1 MEPTHSAD
9 TPPPP
14 ISPLAYKTYQQT
26 TGAAT
31 ALVEEHLPLVRQ
43 VVGRIKISLPPH
55 IDSDDLH
62 SVGVMGLI
70 AAAQRY
76 VPQEGRTFAGYAYT
90 KIRGAILDELRRLDW
105 CPRRTRAKARK
116 LKDAIAELEQKHQ
129 RAATAE
135 EIQRH
140 LQLSPEE
147 YAEWL
152 QESSPVTFINID
164 ASAHDDGEGFKL
176 HETIAD
182 ETIEPASAGLER
194 AELWRLVA
202 DRIELLPETQ
212 RKVLALYHFEG
223 LRLAEI
229 AEAMNLTE
237 ARISQ
242 IHTQA
247 ILALRSFIE
256 RNKNK

>member
-31 ALVEEHLPLVRQ
+31 TLVEEHLPLVRQ
-43 VVGRIKISLPPH
+43 VVGRIKMSLPPH

>member
-1 MEPTHSAD
+1 
-9 TPPPP
+9 
-14 ISPLAYKTYQQT
+14 LAYKAYQQT
-26 TGAAT
+26 AGAST

-43 VVGRIKISLPPH
+43 VVGRIKLSLPPH

-62 SVGVMGLI
+62 SIGVMGLI

-76 VPQEGRTFAGYAYT
+76 IPQEGRTFAGYAYT

-116 LKDAIAELEQKHQ
+116 IKDAIAELEQKHQ

-135 EIQRH
+135 EIQRQ
-140 LQLSPEE
+140 LQLTPAE
-147 YAEWL
+147 YDEWL
-152 QESSPVTFINID
+152 EESRPVTFINID
-164 ASAHDDGEGFKL
+164 ASAYDDGEGSKL

-182 ETIEPASAGLER
+182 ENLEPASAGLER

-202 DRIELLPETQ
+202 DRIEVLPETQ

-229 AEAMNLTE
+229 AEAMDLTE

-256 RNKNK
+256 RNQSK

>member
-1 MEPTHSAD
+1 MD
-9 TPPPP
+9 TSSTPENSTPQ
-14 ISPLAYKTYQQT
+14 ITPLAYKAYQQT
-26 TGAAT
+26 PGAST

-43 VVGRIKISLPPH
+43 VVGRIKMSLPPH

-129 RAATAE
+129 RGVTDE
-135 EIQRH
+135 EVQRH
-140 LQLSPEE
+140 LQLSPQE
-147 YAEWL
+147 YEQWL
-152 QESSPVTFINID
+152 LESSPVTFINID
-164 ASAHDDGEGFKL
+164 ASAHDASEGFAL

-182 ETIEPASAGLER
+182 ENLEPASAGIER

-202 DRIELLPETQ
+202 DRIETLPDTQ
-212 RKVLALYHFEG
+212 KKVLALYHFEG

-229 AEAMNLTE
+229 AEAMDLTE

-247 ILALRSFIE
+247 ILALRSFVE
-256 RNKNK
+256 RNQNK

>member
-1 MEPTHSAD
+1 MESTPSSD

-14 ISPLAYKTYQQT
+14 ISPLAFKAYQQT
-26 TGAAT
+26 TGAST

-43 VVGRIKISLPPH
+43 VVGRIKLSLPPH
-55 IDSDDLH
+55 IDADDLH
-62 SVGVMGLI
+62 SMGVIGLI

-76 VPQEGRTFAGYAYT
+76 IPQEGRTFAGYAYT

-116 LKDAIAELEQKHQ
+116 IKDAIAELE
-129 RAATAE
+129 
-135 EIQRH
+135 EIQRQ
-140 LQLSPEE
+140 LQLTPAE
-147 YAEWL
+147 YDEWL

-164 ASAHDDGEGFKL
+164 ASAYDDGDGSKL

-182 ETIEPASAGLER
+182 ENLEPASAGLER

-202 DRIELLPETQ
+202 DRIELLPEAQ
-212 RKVLALYHFEG
+212 RQVLALYHFEG

-229 AEAMNLTE
+229 AEAMDLTE

-256 RNKNK
+256 RNQNK

>member
-43 VVGRIKISLPPH
+43 VVGRIKLSLPPH